1 MHRAPSNSCTSTC
14 AGRKVIRVPMPGAI
28 DFISGNILGAL
39 LGCSAIPNAWLEQL
53 ELRDEIEQLASDLVI
68 DFREDSA

>member
-1 MHRAPSNSCTSTC
+1 
-14 AGRKVIRVPMPGAI
+14 MPGAI

-39 LGCSAIPNAWLEQL
+39 LGWSAIPNAWLEQL

>member
-1 MHRAPSNSCTSTC
+1 
-14 AGRKVIRVPMPGAI
+14 MPGAI

-68 DFREDSA
+68 DFREDSAWWELAGHSP